1 MDRVIKCNLLSRGRV
16 VMRPAV
22 NRRPER
28 RWFDPSR
35 LSKLHSVSDESVGTK
50 RRKASDSNRP
60 YGVGVSSD
68 VGSEVRQIR

>member
-1 MDRVIKCNLLSRGRV
+1 MVKKEKCDLLGRGRV

-35 LSKLHSVSDESVGTK
+35 PSKSHLRYYFGLIE
-50 RRKASDSNRP
+50 
-60 YGVGVSSD
+60 
-68 VGSEVRQIR
+68 EVAKSPNIAWVEPITYIAG